1 MDNEDIIQ
9 KLRGLNV
16 LVLHPRDGDAE
27 ELMQQLN
34 RIGCRTQAVWP
45 PPRVAT
51 EKVDIAFVEVREK
64 PSQVIGDFLGLTSER
79 PTLIGLAGYESPSV
93 LQNLID
99 LQVDGVLPKPV
110 RPYGVLSSIVIAR
123 RVWQEGRANQK
134 LIAKLKSKVENS
146 QKLNEA
152 KMVLMRLH
160 GIDEDRAYRA
170 IRQQAMALR
179 KTVTEVAQSI
189 IESNALLHNVVMDSQ
204 SDGDDSRSAD
214 SG

>member
-1 MDNEDIIQ
+1 
-9 KLRGLNV
+9 
-16 LVLHPRDGDAE
+16 
-27 ELMQQLN
+27 
-34 RIGCRTQAVWP
+34 
-45 PPRVAT
+45 
-51 EKVDIAFVEVREK
+51 
-64 PSQVIGDFLGLTSER
+64 
-79 PTLIGLAGYESPSV
+79 V

-204 SDGDDSRSAD
+204 SDGEDTRGVD